1 MTHFTTTTA
10 ISALLAAALVLPAA
24 ANNHSEMKMD
34 KTSKAE
40 FSDIDTNA
48 DGRIDFTEYSNYSES
63 KMGMSAAD
71 SAVEYV
77 RFANDDGVITEASFS
92 MMMSGDKMNGT
103 KKTTKTMTTTDGMT
117 TTTTTETMESSQSMT
132 MTPGM
137 SKTDM
142 EKGMTEADKMMKA
155 QKKMSNDAMNNMR
168 TSTTRTGA
176 SMNTDGSMIPET
188 NARPSG
194 TVMSETMTTSSMQNE
209 ANRMAEYGRFS
220 DYDMNGN
227 GEVTFAEYS
236 KARRKAGVTN
246 TKAAQDFIRLSNG
259 SSSFDESRFT
269 TSMNADVLAGPSYTR
284 TTVLTSTTR

>member
-24 ANNHSEMKMD
+24 ANNHSEMKME
-34 KTSKAE
+34 KTSKVA

-77 RFANDDGVITEASFS
+77 KFANDDGVITEASFS
-92 MMMSGDKMNGT
+92 MMMSGDHMNGM

-117 TTTTTETMESSQSMT
+117 TTTTTETMESSQTIT

-137 SKTDM
+137 SDEDMKDGMKAADEIMKKQKMMSQDAMDKMRAKTT
-142 EKGMTEADKMMKA
+142 MTE
-155 QKKMSNDAMNNMR
+155 S
-168 TSTTRTGA
+168 S
-176 SMNTDGSMIPET
+176 S
-188 NARPSG
+188 RPSG
-194 TVMSETMTTSSMQNE
+194 TVTSETITTTTVRSD
-209 ANRMAEYGRFS
+209 ANLKAEYGQFS
-220 DYDMNGN
+220 DYDANDDGS
-227 GEVTFAEYS
+227 VTFAEYS
-236 KARRKAGVTN
+236 KNRRKAGVTN

-259 SSSFDESRFT
+259 SASFDESRFKM
-269 TSMNADVLAGPSYTR
+269 SMKADVLAQPSYTS
-284 TTVLTSTTR
+284 TTVRTSTK